1 MEISPLIFVH
11 PNLARKESQN
21 PCRRFRHTKTRGPTL
36 PRFHKGNSGGELA
49 VAAWQLTEAD
59 SGRVCV
65 VFLGDRRERA
75 RPKKT
80 IAICSTQASITR
92 SISHPLQQQTQ
103 HPALQLPSGRGCAF
117 PSGPTR
123 PGGRSSSRDGSS
135 PRCHAPHP
143 PQPPRSSR
151 AGRSADLD
159 TEQDSKEVGRSEG
172 W

>member
-1 MEISPLIFVH
+1 MYTQIWHEKRARILADAFVTQKREGR
-11 PNLARKESQN
+11 PFRGFIKE
-21 PCRRFRHTKTRGPTL
+21 TV
-36 PRFHKGNSGGELA
+36 GGAA
-49 VAAWQLTEAD
+49 VPAWQLTEAD

-103 HPALQLPSGRGCAF
+103 HHDLQLPSGRGCAF

-135 PRCHAPHP
+135 PRCCAPHP